1 MNLKPNGCFLRT
13 LVRNSSKFIN
23 LVILYYVVIQLIGTI
38 FVNAANEPHEEEF
51 TINSIVS
58 MPNEIEY
65 CHALTTYSHYLFQ
78 NNDAKEKESSS
89 DNASNASKV
98 TDVGFL
104 HAFIASFSVI
114 IVSEICDKT
123 FFIAAIMSMRHPRLT
138 VFLGAISALALM
150 TVLSGEFNSI
160 QIWFQLIL
168 LYVQLCNL
176 EIVFSK
182 TYKTFWCSFAAVFGI
197 AAQIIPKIYTHYI
210 STALFALFGLK
221 MLKEGYYMS
230 ATEGQEE
237 LEEVQSDLK
246 KREDEVSELLNIFIK
261 YCVRVC
267 LFYLSLWSL
276 FNYLCSP
283 ISLFNYY
290 L

>member
-51 TINSIVS
+51 TISSIVS
-58 MPNEIEY
+58 SCCIISNQIEY
-65 CHALTTYSHYLFQ
+65 CNALTTYFLLIFQ

-150 TVLSGEFNSI
+150 TVLSGKFNS
-160 QIWFQLIL
+160 
-168 LYVQLCNL
+168 
-176 EIVFSK
+176 
-182 TYKTFWCSFAAVFGI
+182 YK
-197 AAQIIPKIYTHYI
+197 
-210 STALFALFGLK
+210 
-221 MLKEGYYMS
+221 
-230 ATEGQEE
+230 
-237 LEEVQSDLK
+237 SD
-246 KREDEVSELLNIFIK
+246 
-261 YCVRVC
+261 
-267 LFYLSLWSL
+267 
-276 FNYLCSP
+276 FN
-283 ISLFNYY
+283 
-290 L
+290 